1 MSQFQAAIPA
11 KESQQFKVE
20 ECFGFR
26 GRGGF
31 TVTTFATSKGNF
43 LDNLYASAEYQHAY
57 RQPHHH
63 WAERAPIPE
72 RISAGTWTFGYRL
85 LDDPYEH
92 GGTGEGEYYFE
103 RTR

>member
-1 MSQFQAAIPA
+1 MSHPQAELPV
-11 KESQQFKVE
+11 KEAQFKVE

-31 TVTTFATSKGNF
+31 TVTTFATTSKGNL
-43 LDNLYASAEYQHAY
+43 LDNLYASAEYQRTY

-63 WAERAPIPE
+63 WAERAPIPGVVPV
-72 RISAGTWTFGYRL
+72 GTWTFGYRL